1 VTPDKANNSLYKTS
15 PDNTKGP
22 PPLPPIPHPFH
33 CPKPLVRNPNRTKM
47 AVPKRSP
54 PSRSPS
60 PTRRPP
66 PPSPPPPPP
75 PSPNR
80 DPIPPPPPRPAPEST
95 ANDNEA
101 NKENAAPKEEGELS
115 PEPTNYTLADF
126 TYPSFDVLLHPIAPR
141 TETVNLIFP
150 RSGPFWQ
157 WEDAVQDL
165 LHCIREQRELRPHAA
180 PFGGSIYCEGL
191 IRFFM
196 EVPPTIPGSDSYIM
210 QFHHRGYTVFDTES
224 TEVTA
229 AWMRTLQVN
238 PSFEE
243 EWADEI
249 LRFLLACAQ
258 LAVRNGWVMDYRESK
273 KRG

>member
-1 VTPDKANNSLYKTS
+1 MPVA
-15 PDNTKGP
+15 
-22 PPLPPIPHPFH
+22 
-33 CPKPLVRNPNRTKM
+33 
-47 AVPKRSP
+47 KRSP

-75 PSPNR
+75 T
-80 DPIPPPPPRPAPEST
+80 APEPT

-115 PEPTNYTLADF
+115 PGPTNYTLDDF
-126 TYPSFDVLLHPIAPR
+126 RYPSFEVLLHPIAPR

-150 RSGPFWQ
+150 RPGPFWQ

-165 LHCIREQRELRPHAA
+165 LDCIREQRELRPHAA

-196 EVPPTIPGSDSYIM
+196 EVPPAIPGSESCIM

-224 TEVTA
+224 TEATA
-229 AWMRTLQVN
+229 AWMSTLQVN

-258 LAVRNGWVMDYRESK
+258 LAVRNGWVMDYMESK
-273 KRG
+273 KRGVLDLLVWKAGCVLVYVPF